1 MPRHARLDAPGTLH
15 HIIGR
20 SILGTKAFGT
30 KKDKD
35 DFLLR
40 LAERN
45 KEDSLAVYAWALMDN
60 HFHILVRTGNVSLSS
75 SMRKILTGY
84 VVNFNHRHRRYGHL
98 FQNRFKSIV
107 CEDDP
112 YLLELTR
119 YIHLNPLRAGKVKD
133 MKELDVYPWT
143 GHSVIMG
150 TQACPWQ
157 DRDAILAYFGTTEG
171 PARELYHRFV
181 EGGMTMGRKVNFSG
195 GGLVRSSGGWS
206 EVVSMRRRHEPTAS
220 DARILGSSTFVE
232 TLLKSAGRIT
242 GEIMD
247 LPSLAL
253 LIAEKEGF
261 DVSDLRSASRKSSL
275 VRARRILSQMAVKK
289 YKYSGAMVARYLGV
303 TTSLV
308 NRMVQQKEVVDLDS
322 YVGSS
327 L

>member
-1 MPRHARLDAPGTLH
+1 M
-15 HIIGR
+15 
-20 SILGTKAFGT
+20 
-30 KKDKD
+30 
-35 DFLLR
+35 R

-60 HFHILVRTGNVSLSS
+60 HFHLLVRTGNVSLSA

-84 VVNFNHRHRRYGHL
+84 VVNFNRRHGRYGHL

-150 TQACPWQ
+150 TQVRPWQ
-157 DRDAILAYFGTTEG
+157 DRDAVLAYFGTTE
-171 PARELYHRFV
+171 ELYHRFV
-181 EGGMTMGRKVNFSG
+181 EGGMAMGSRVDFSG

-206 EVVSMRRRHEPTAS
+206 EVISLRRRHEPTAS
-220 DARILGSSTFVE
+220 DARILGSSAFVE
-232 TLLKSAGRIT
+232 TLLKNEGRMT
-242 GEIMD
+242 KEVMD
-247 LPSLAL
+247 LPSLTL
-253 LIAEKEGF
+253 LIAKKEGL
-261 DVSDLRSASRKSSL
+261 DVSDLLSASRKSSL
-275 VRARRILSQMAVKK
+275 VRARRILCQMAVKK
-289 YKYSGAMVARYLGV
+289 YKYSGAIVARYLGV

-308 NRMVQQKEVVDLDS
+308 NRMAQQKEVVDLES